1 MRIFLSLLFFLL
13 ISNCS
18 KNIYQGRN
26 SYLITIKSP
35 NLKYSDIGL
44 VEKSQSSVLVHIFSL
59 GKEIL
64 RLEIGKYI
72 SINRSI
78 PIPLSLFNSQYLSS
92 EYPPSLLKN
101 IFSGNPIFQGK
112 NIVYLQN
119 SFIQEFDHIKYKVS
133 QSEIYFKDSKNQI
146 LIRLRRV

>member
-1 MRIFLSLLFFLL
+1 MRIFVSLLFSLL

-18 KNIYQGRN
+18 NNIYQIRN

-35 NLKYSDIGL
+35 KLKYSDIGL
-44 VEKSQSSVLVHIFSL
+44 IEKSQSSILVHIFSL

-64 RLEIGKYI
+64 RLEIGEYI

-78 PIPLSLFNSQYLSS
+78 PIPLSLFNSKYLSS
-92 EYPPSLLKN
+92 KYPPALLKN

-112 NIVYLQN
+112 NIVHLQN
-119 SFIQEFDHIKYKVS
+119 SFIQEFDHIKYRVS
-133 QSEIYFKDSKNQI
+133 QSEIYFRDSKNRI